1 MRGQPRFAGAPL
13 AAPGP
18 PVCLVPGQPLPSR
31 EDEKGASGTWV
42 WHRDGA
48 GRAPLAGCAQFCV
61 TPSPSAGRRCAG
73 PAVPA
78 CTAGAR
84 PFSEAPLQAAGT
96 PPADVSNGA
105 SSERMGGWLTE
116 SRGRWR
122 TVSGA
127 TAKQDA
133 PNHTVGLSRG
143 AHGPH
148 QAPGTSAHLC
158 TGLPTPWCSSC
169 PRGGHPQAP
178 PLRAA
183 SSSPRVSGRRVR
195 VQVACRCL
203 SCSRSWKAV
212 PGLCPPPGLRL
223 QEGVQVLGPEK
234 HGASVF
240 VLPVCTRHRSGMFS
254 HLQKSPPNPNLV
266 ALQHSA
272 DRRI

>member
-1 MRGQPRFAGAPL
+1 MLFRGQPRFAGAPL

-31 EDEKGASGTWV
+31 GDEKGASGTWV

-48 GRAPLAGCAQFCV
+48 GCAPLAGCAQFCG

-78 CTAGAR
+78 RTAGAR
-84 PFSEAPLQAAGT
+84 PLSEAPLQAAGT

-143 AHGPH
+143 AHAPTKHRAPLHRPPH
-148 QAPGTSAHLC
+148 SVVQL
-158 TGLPTPWCSSC
+158 L

-212 PGLCPPPGLRL
+212 PGLCPPPGL

-254 HLQKSPPNPNLV
+254 PLQKSPPSPNLV

>member
-1 MRGQPRFAGAPL
+1 MLFRGQPRFAGAPL

-31 EDEKGASGTWV
+31 GDEKGASGTWV

-78 CTAGAR
+78 RTAGAR
-84 PFSEAPLQAAGT
+84 PLSEAPLQAAGT

-148 QAPGTSAHLC
+148 QAPGTSAQASPLR
-158 TGLPTPWCSSC
+158 GAAPAPGRAPPGPTP
-169 PRGGHPQAP
+169 P
-178 PLRAA
+178 
-183 SSSPRVSGRRVR
+183 GR
-195 VQVACRCL
+195 
-203 SCSRSWKAV
+203 
-212 PGLCPPPGLRL
+212 
-223 QEGVQVLGPEK
+223 
-234 HGASVF
+234 
-240 VLPVCTRHRSGMFS
+240 
-254 HLQKSPPNPNLV
+254 
-266 ALQHSA
+266 
-272 DRRI
+272 

>member
-1 MRGQPRFAGAPL
+1 MPEP
-13 AAPGP
+13 
-18 PVCLVPGQPLPSR
+18 PSR
-31 EDEKGASGTWV
+31 PRALPCAWCQASHCPHGGGEKGASGTWV

-61 TPSPSAGRRCAG
+61 TPPPSAGRRCCAG

-78 CTAGAR
+78 RTAGAR
-84 PFSEAPLQAAGT
+84 PLSEAPLQAAGT

-122 TVSGA
+122 TMSGA

-133 PNHTVGLSRG
+133 PNHTVGLSQG

-169 PRGGHPQAP
+169 PGEGTPRPHPSGPIALHPGSRAGGSERRWHAGALAAAGAGRLSPGCAHHQGSRRGFRCWAP
-178 PLRAA
+178 KSTEPL
-183 SSSPRVSGRRVR
+183 SLS
-195 VQVACRCL
+195 CL
-203 SCSRSWKAV
+203 S
-212 PGLCPPPGLRL
+212 
-223 QEGVQVLGPEK
+223 VLGTGQVCFLLCRKVP
-234 HGASVF
+234 
-240 VLPVCTRHRSGMFS
+240 PV
-254 HLQKSPPNPNLV
+254 
-266 ALQHSA
+266 
-272 DRRI
+272 RIW

>member
-1 MRGQPRFAGAPL
+1 MLFGGQPRFAGAPL

-18 PVCLVPGQPLPSR
+18 PVCLVPGQPLPSW

-42 WHRDGA
+42 WHRDEA

-78 CTAGAR
+78 RTAGAR
-84 PFSEAPLQAAGT
+84 PLSEAPLQAAGT

-116 SRGRWR
+116 LQGHWR

-148 QAPGTSAHLC
+148 QAPGTSA
-158 TGLPTPWCSSC
+158 
-169 PRGGHPQAP
+169 QAS
-178 PLRAA
+178 PLRGAA
-183 SSSPRVSGRRVR
+183 PAPGEGTPRPHPSGPLALHPGSRAGGSECRWHAGALAAAGAGRLSPGCARHQGSGSRRGFR
-195 VQVACRCL
+195 CWAPKSTEPLSLSCL
-203 SCSRSWKAV
+203 S
-212 PGLCPPPGLRL
+212 
-223 QEGVQVLGPEK
+223 VLGTGQVCFLLCRKVP
-234 HGASVF
+234 
-240 VLPVCTRHRSGMFS
+240 PV
-254 HLQKSPPNPNLV
+254 
-266 ALQHSA
+266 
-272 DRRI
+272 RIW